1 MLNPKEVT
9 QAMDILKLNKGLN
22 ELLTAMDW
30 RDLSPLAE
38 AIRLRIVPQDLGRAE
53 DLIHAYAIQ
62 ARNDFSCFPT
72 RDVAARSNQR
82 DRQVQGLVNLFSKC
96 TDDFI
101 IHYAFPITQVVS
113 RK

>member
-9 QAMDILKLNKGLN
+9 QAMDILKLNKGLT

-62 ARNDFSCFPT
+62 ARNAFSCFPT

-101 IHYAFPITQVVS
+101 VFYAFPTTQVVS